1 MTTIEELLHTIE
13 ELISL
18 VNEGLDHAVGR
29 HGESDLTEKMRERL
43 YGRPAVPQREI
54 APGLEETYL
63 PSTLGSEKI

>member
-43 YGRPAVPQREI
+43 EQIIDEHR
-54 APGLEETYL
+54 
-63 PSTLGSEKI
+63 KND